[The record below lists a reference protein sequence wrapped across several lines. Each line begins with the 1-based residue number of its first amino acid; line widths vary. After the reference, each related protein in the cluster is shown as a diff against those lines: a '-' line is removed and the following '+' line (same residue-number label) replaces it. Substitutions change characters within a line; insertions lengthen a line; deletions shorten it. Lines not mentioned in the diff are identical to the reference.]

1 MSDDG
6 TNLRRSSRRA
16 SPKCYKPTKP
26 KDLRG
31 FSDVSSSESDGELQE
46 PVRPELLFNE
56 KEDLEGQQ
64 IFAFRTPKK
73 RNALANLAESA
84 KTPKVVRAKLKKSE
98 SIQVILRIYVL
109 ISLPLISAIR
119 KNVTVQESSSGED
132 FSDTESDY
140 SPAEE
145 SEDDDAEDVSHA
157 LDESAEEPKTPAKG
171 RKKILLNL
179 NALNTPKATKR
190 GRKPKDA
197 EQCLIESE
205 KYFQTHSKNKGITSN
220 HTLSRLKT
228 AQLPQEKVEEM
239 LSQLKIGNSH
249 PELTDQMFEDNQ
261 AYFQKWLVVLNEGF
275 NVLLYGLGSKRG
287 LINSFHR
294 ELIKS
299 QPVIIV
305 NGFFPGLTIQDI
317 LNGIATDVLE
327 ITTTTANPHEAVA
340 AIERELVSL
349 ADLHIFLLVHN
360 IDGPNLRAAK
370 VQEILS
376 RLARVRNIHL
386 IASVDHINA
395 PLMWDHSKL
404 SNYNFM
410 WYDVTTMEPYWS
422 ETKFE
427 TSVIS
432 KNSGNLVLSSMRNVF
447 QSLTSNS
454 KAIYRIIVGHQLE
467 SKNNANYQGM
477 SFKELYSG
485 SRDSFLVSSD
495 IALRAQLTE
504 FTDHK
509 LVKLRRAADGMEYL
523 TVPIQNNLLQEFMEE
538 HQG

>member
-1 MSDDG
+1 MSEDE
-6 TNLRRSSRRA
+6 TRNLRRSSRRV
-16 SPKCYKPTKP
+16 SPKCYTQPKP
-26 KDLRG
+26 
-31 FSDVSSSESDGELQE
+31 SDVLDSSESEFE
-46 PVRPELLFNE
+46 PDEAMRPELLFNE
-56 KEDLEGQQ
+56 NEDLEGQQ

-73 RNALANLAESA
+73 RNALANLAENA
-84 KTPKVVRAKLKKSE
+84 KTPKVVRQKLKQGKS
-98 SIQVILRIYVL
+98 RL
-109 ISLPLISAIR
+109 ISLIMEPPLTFVFVSAIR
-119 KNVTVQESSSGED
+119 KNVKVQESSSGED
-132 FSDTESDY
+132 FSASESDF
-140 SPAEE
+140 SP
-145 SEDDDAEDVSHA
+145 V
-157 LDESAEEPKTPAKG
+157 DESDDEETANSSAESVPEEPRTPVKG

-179 NALNTPKATKR
+179 KALNTPKATKR

-197 EQCLIESE
+197 EPCVIESE
-205 KYFQTHSKNKGITSN
+205 NYFQTQSKNKALTSN
-220 HTLSRLKT
+220 HTLDRLKT

-239 LSQLKIGNSH
+239 LRELKIGNSH
-249 PELTDQMFEDNQ
+249 QELIQQMFQENQ

-275 NVLLYGLGSKRG
+275 NVLLYGLGSKRN
-287 LINSFHR
+287 LINSFHK

-299 QPVIIV
+299 QPVVIV

-317 LNGIATDVLE
+317 LNGIATDILE
-327 ITTTTANPHEAVA
+327 IATTPSNPHEAVA
-340 AIERELVSL
+340 AIERELVAL
-349 ADLHIFLLVHN
+349 TDLHIFLLVHN
-360 IDGPNLRAAK
+360 IDGPNLRVPK
-370 VQEILS
+370 VQDILS

-410 WYDVTTMEPYWS
+410 WFDVTTMEPYWS

-454 KAIYRIIVGHQLE
+454 KAIYRLIVSHQLE
-467 SKNNANYQGM
+467 NKGNMNYQGM
-477 SFKELYSG
+477 SFKELYAS

-509 LVKLRRAADGMEYL
+509 LVRLRRAADGMEYL
-523 TVPIQNNLLQEFMEE
+523 TVPIQNNLLEQFLEE
-538 HQG
+538 NRG